1 MTLPPGVPPF
11 RLTPLGIPHTR
22 GKFIFNVGEELLR
35 TASQNSRVSR
45 ERTQAGWLL
54 IGAVMA
60 LGPAVVKG
68 ERANVEALSTQFSI
82 SMSCRSISGLL
93 PRMMLL
99 WRNAFPRSPKEFE
112 SERAR
117 GDAFTWRVR
126 CVPFLKAMKK
136 LYERAFNYLA
146 FIFPVEL

>member
-1 MTLPPGVPPF
+1 MF

-54 IGAVMA
+54 IGAVMS

-68 ERANVEALSTQFSI
+68 AE
-82 SMSCRSISGLL
+82 
-93 PRMMLL
+93 
-99 WRNAFPRSPKEFE
+99 
-112 SERAR
+112 
-117 GDAFTWRVR
+117 
-126 CVPFLKAMKK
+126 
-136 LYERAFNYLA
+136 
-146 FIFPVEL
+146 

>member
-1 MTLPPGVPPF
+1 MVTSFVTPLIF

-68 ERANVEALSTQFSI
+68 DRPTTTLHW
-82 SMSCRSISGLL
+82 RLL
-93 PRMMLL
+93 AILQ
-99 WRNAFPRSPKEFE
+99 
-112 SERAR
+112 
-117 GDAFTWRVR
+117 T
-126 CVPFLKAMKK
+126 
-136 LYERAFNYLA
+136 
-146 FIFPVEL
+146 

>member
-1 MTLPPGVPPF
+1 MKASPEAVGGYSSAIAAMIGAVRSVSSCPHGQTKSPQFHFDYVQSDDDRF

-68 ERANVEALSTQFSI
+68 
-82 SMSCRSISGLL
+82 
-93 PRMMLL
+93 
-99 WRNAFPRSPKEFE
+99 
-112 SERAR
+112 
-117 GDAFTWRVR
+117 D
-126 CVPFLKAMKK
+126 
-136 LYERAFNYLA
+136 
-146 FIFPVEL
+146 

>member
-68 ERANVEALSTQFSI
+68 ERTLNEALSTQFSK
-82 SMSCRSISGLL
+82 SMSCWSCHSFSGLL

-126 CVPFLKAMKK
+126 CVL
-136 LYERAFNYLA
+136 FNQ
-146 FIFPVEL
+146 IG